1 MTNFSENIKFL
12 RKKMNLNQEHI
23 AQMINVARNTYSH
36 YESGRNEP
44 TFDILVKLSKVF
56 NCSVDYLLNN
66 TERDDPDNISPVEPL
81 IEYVKHLK
89 DRKKICENNIIKIN
103 TEIKEIDTLII
114 NLENCLVHI
123 LNRME

>member
-1 MTNFSENIKFL
+1 
-12 RKKMNLNQEHI
+12 MNLNQEHI

-114 NLENCLVHI
+114 NLEKLLSAYI
-123 LNRME
+123 K